1 MSVHGLPN
9 PNPVAA
15 VSAPRSPASAPV
27 VAALQRP
34 FLARLADAFLGTDKR
49 RRARLAQ
56 WAITLI
62 VYVCSA
68 AIMALGVAESQIA
81 EQAFAGW
88 CAFVALGLVAGYTLI
103 RGPWSERLS
112 DSGVNEAQIV
122 FGLATVLWAYLICGP
137 WRGATLFPLMLILTF
152 GAFSS
157 TWRRLAAL
165 TVMALAGLAAAIALL
180 HELHPR
186 HFDLRADIANLL
198 VLAVMLPA
206 CSVVAARLSSLRAK
220 LHGQRDALAVA
231 LAEMH
236 RLSTRDEV
244 TGLKNHRRMQELL
257 ELEHRRSVRSGRTF
271 CLAVIDL
278 EDLLRAETR
287 HGVTSDA
294 LLRAFADEALGAIRS
309 SDMLGRWEE
318 DGFLLMMPDTR
329 ASLARLGVDRLRDRT
344 EAIRLDAANAP
355 AAITLAAGVV
365 EHIAGESIGDA
376 VARASRALQAA
387 KAQGRNRVVAG

>member
-1 MSVHGLPN
+1 MMSAHGLPN
-9 PNPVAA
+9 PNPG
-15 VSAPRSPASAPV
+15 VSAPRAPGSAPA
-27 VAALQRP
+27 VAALKRA
-34 FLARLADAFLGTDKR
+34 FLARLADAFLGTGKR
-49 RRARLAQ
+49 SRARLAQ

-88 CAFVALGLVAGYTLI
+88 CVFVVLGLVGGYTLI

-157 TWRRLAAL
+157 SWRRLAAL
-165 TVMALAGLAAAIALL
+165 TVIALAGLAAAIAVL

-186 HFDLRADIANLL
+186 HFDFRADIANLL

-206 CSVVAARLSSLRAK
+206 CSVVAARLSSLRAR
-220 LHGQRDALAVA
+220 LHGQRDALAMA

-278 EDLLRAETR
+278 EDIAPVASAGNGMT
-287 HGVTSDA
+287 GDP

-309 SDMLGRWEE
+309 CDMLGRWEE
-318 DGFLLMMPDTR
+318 DQFLLMMPDTR

-344 EAIRLDAANAP
+344 ETIRLDAANAP
-355 AAITLAAGVV
+355 AAITISAGVV
-365 EHIAGESIGDA
+365 EHIAGESVGDA
-376 VARASRALQAA
+376 VARATRALQAA